1 MEHTLL
7 LNVTYE
13 PLRVISWQKAITL
26 LTLGKVEVIEEY
38 DREIHSVSFSIQLPS
53 VVRLLYLVKRRQ
65 QEVKFSRK
73 NIYAR
78 DDGRCQYCG
87 MSLLPKEITYDHV
100 LPKSRGGNTSWENVV
115 TCCVSC
121 NSRKGSKTPE
131 QAHMKL
137 LKKPKKPRW
146 THFLRLNISIR
157 HTPESWR
164 DYLYWNIKLDSES

>member
-7 LNVTYE
+7 LNATYE
-13 PLRVISWQKAITL
+13 PLRIISWKKAITL

-38 DREIHSVSFSIQLPS
+38 DQEIHSVSFSIQLPS

-78 DDGRCQYCG
+78 DHGVCQYCKTP
-87 MSLLPKEITYDHV
+87 LQPKEITYDHV
-100 LPKSRGGNTSWENVV
+100 IPKSQGGKTTWENVV
-115 TCCVSC
+115 TSCVSC
-121 NSRKGSKTPE
+121 NSQKGNKTPK

-137 LKKPKKPRW
+137 LKTPKKPQW
-146 THFLRLNISIR
+146 NHFLRISIGLK

-164 DYLYWNIKLDSES
+164 DYLYWNVKLET

>member
-73 NIYAR
+73 NI
-78 DDGRCQYCG
+78 CIQ
-87 MSLLPKEITYDHV
+87 L
-100 LPKSRGGNTSWENVV
+100 
-115 TCCVSC
+115 
-121 NSRKGSKTPE
+121 
-131 QAHMKL
+131 
-137 LKKPKKPRW
+137 
-146 THFLRLNISIR
+146 
-157 HTPESWR
+157 
-164 DYLYWNIKLDSES
+164 